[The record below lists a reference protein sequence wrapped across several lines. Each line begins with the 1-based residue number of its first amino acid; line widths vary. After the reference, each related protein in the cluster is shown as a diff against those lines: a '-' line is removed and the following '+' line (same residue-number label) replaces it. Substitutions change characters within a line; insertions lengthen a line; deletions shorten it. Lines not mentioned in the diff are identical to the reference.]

1 MLCSQELT
9 SPCKLSF
16 DKSGILLEKLADWPA
31 IHTLM
36 CHESIFS
43 RLQGLSVLLSLS
55 PCTPKKSA
63 RRNKRKT
70 KVELIVALFP
80 KMLSSF
86 SMDKGKIQMSLHLVG
101 LKLIHPPA
109 AKAASVLGWNLAAHS
124 VFWAAAG
131 PGHIRSHVV
140 SVAGTRAVP
149 RVSLDC
155 VSLL

>member
-1 MLCSQELT
+1 
-9 SPCKLSF
+9 
-16 DKSGILLEKLADWPA
+16 
-31 IHTLM
+31 
-36 CHESIFS
+36 
-43 RLQGLSVLLSLS
+43 
-55 PCTPKKSA
+55 
-63 RRNKRKT
+63 
-70 KVELIVALFP
+70 
-80 KMLSSF
+80 
-86 SMDKGKIQMSLHLVG
+86 MDKGKIQMSLHLVG